1 MVDQSGAGIRQL
13 YEKKFPVSAE
23 LSARAKR
30 VFPDGVTHDSRY
42 LEPFAVYIKRARGS
56 RKWSDDGV
64 ELIDYWLGHGALILG
79 HSPPAMVEA
88 VQKQVALSTHP
99 GASHEQEILWGEA
112 VQRLVPS
119 AEMVRFVSSGTEA
132 TLMALRVARIV
143 TGRSK
148 VMKFAGH
155 FHGWHD
161 GLIPGADAPHENAN
175 YDMPGIPAGTRGD
188 LVIVPP
194 NDPAA
199 LAAALDEH
207 CPACLI
213 MEGTGGHWGQVP
225 MRGEFLKTARK
236 LTEERGILL
245 IFDEVITG
253 FRVSPGGSQGHYG
266 IMPDLTTLA
275 KILAGGLPG
284 GCLCGKAE
292 YMEAL
297 QFQNRYQKKMKHPGT
312 YNANP
317 LSAAAGTAVLNL
329 LADGEPCRHSTEMA
343 ILLRKGLNQLFQ
355 QKGANWIAYGDFSMF
370 TILPEYDGPPSTSDA
385 FIPCGGAIERLDRKF
400 DPGLSHAFRCALL
413 TQGVDLFGWRGM
425 LSSAHTPAD
434 IEQTV
439 TAFSRAIDL
448 LREDRLIP

>member
-1 MVDQSGAGIRQL
+1 MDAKPGTTVRQL
-13 YEKKFPVSAE
+13 YESKFPVSAQ
-23 LSARAKR
+23 LAARAKR
-30 VFPDGVTHDSRY
+30 VFPDGVTHDSRH
-42 LEPFAVYIKRARGS
+42 LEPFAVYIQRAKGS
-56 RKWSDDGV
+56 RKWTDEGV
-64 ELIDYWLGHGALILG
+64 ELIDYWLGHGSLILG
-79 HSPPAMVEA
+79 HSAPAMVEA

-119 AEMVRFVSSGTEA
+119 AERVRFVSSGTEA

-161 GLIPGADAPHENAN
+161 GLIPGADAPHDNQN

-194 NDPAA
+194 NDPAV

-207 CPACLI
+207 RPACLI

-225 MRGEFLKTARK
+225 MRGDFLREARK
-236 LTEERGILL
+236 LTTDRGVLL
-245 IFDEVITG
+245 ILDEVITG
-253 FRVSPGGSQGHYG
+253 FRVSPGGSQEHYG
-266 IMPDLTTLA
+266 IMPDMTTLA

-292 YMEAL
+292 FLEAI

-312 YNANP
+312 YNGNP
-317 LSAAAGTAVLNL
+317 LSAAAGTAVLNIV
-329 LADGEPCRHSTEMA
+329 AKGEACRHATEMGK
-343 ILLRKGLNQLFQ
+343 LLRKGLNELFQ
-355 QKGANWIAYGDFSMF
+355 TKGANWIAYGDFSMF
-370 TILPEYDGPPSTSDA
+370 TVLPEYDGPASSSDE
-385 FIPCGGAIERLDRKF
+385 FVPYGGAIEKLDRKF
-400 DPGLSHAFRCALL
+400 DASLSHAFRCALL

-425 LSSAHTPAD
+425 LSSEHTPED
-434 IEQTV
+434 IQQTV
-439 TAFSRAIDL
+439 EAFGRVIDL
-448 LREDRLIP
+448 LRVDRLIP